1 MSKTYRYD
9 PDGFSFRRPKTKRER
24 TQNVAVEADARWEY
38 DYPVDKAN
46 RRHRHI
52 PTDYDD
58 IPVGG

>member
-9 PDGFSFRRPKTKRER
+9 PDGYNFRRPKTKRDR
-24 TQNVAVEADARWEY
+24 TQNVAIEADTRWEY
-38 DYPVDKAN
+38 DYPVTKTN

-58 IPVGG
+58 LKIGG